1 MRMQIERLVSCFEGG
16 ALTRRDLIA
25 GLVALCSSASLGAS
39 AAPAAGGA
47 AAHLG
52 VGTQS
57 KPEPPQAKE
66 EPIPVS
72 GFDHL
77 ALRVADL
84 PRSIAFYRDHLGGK
98 ITSQSSNAAF
108 LDVGE
113 HWIALFG
120 RGARSTGF
128 PATEPGVDH
137 ISFHSTQHRSL
148 DERMGV
154 LRAHRLDPSSPAGSN
169 RVYFRDPDGVILQL
183 S

>member
-1 MRMQIERLVSCFEGG
+1 MTQIERLVSCFERG
-16 ALTRRDLIA
+16 ALTRRELIA
-25 GLVALCSSASLGAS
+25 GLAALCSSASLGAS
-39 AAPAAGGA
+39 VATSKQETA
-47 AAHLG
+47 
-52 VGTQS
+52 QS
-57 KPEPPQAKE
+57 KHAA
-66 EPIPVS
+66 IPVS

-84 PRSIAFYRDHLGGK
+84 LRSVAFYRDHLGGK
-98 ITSQSSNAAF
+98 ITSQSANSAF

-128 PATEPGVDH
+128 PPTDRGVDH

-154 LRAHRLDPSSPAGSN
+154 LREHGLDPSSPPGSS

>member
-1 MRMQIERLVSCFEGG
+1 MIEIERMVSCFERG
-16 ALTRRDLIA
+16 ALTRRELIA
-25 GLVALCSSASLGAS
+25 GLAALCATPAT
-39 AAPAAGGA
+39 AAGA
-47 AAHLG
+47 AG
-52 VGTQS
+52 PVSQS
-57 KPEPPQAKE
+57 RSQQPQAQQA
-66 EPIPVS
+66 IPVS

-98 ITSQSSNAAF
+98 IASQSANAAF

-128 PATEPGVDH
+128 PPTERGVDH
-137 ISFHSTQHRSL
+137 ISFHSTKHRSL

-154 LRAHRLDPSSPAGSN
+154 LREHGLDPSSPAGSN

>member
-1 MRMQIERLVSCFEGG
+1 MRAQIESLVSRFQAGG
-16 ALTRRDLIA
+16 ITRRELVA
-25 GLVALCSSASLGAS
+25 GLAALCSSASLGVS
-39 AAPAAGGA
+39 AAPDSKAAGKESAPSSKLEAQQSSPA
-47 AAHLG
+47 A
-52 VGTQS
+52 
-57 KPEPPQAKE
+57 
-66 EPIPVS
+66 IPVS

-98 ITSQSSNAAF
+98 ITSQSANAAF
-108 LDVGE
+108 LDIGE

-137 ISFHSTQHRSL
+137 ISFHSTKHRSL

-154 LRAHRLDPSSPAGSN
+154 LRAHGLDPSSPAGSN

>member
-1 MRMQIERLVSCFEGG
+1 MTQIERLVSCFERG
-16 ALTRRDLIA
+16 ALTRRELIA
-25 GLVALCSSASLGAS
+25 GLAALCSSASLGAS
-39 AAPAAGGA
+39 VATSKQETA
-47 AAHLG
+47 
-52 VGTQS
+52 QS
-57 KPEPPQAKE
+57 KHAA
-66 EPIPVS
+66 IPVS

-98 ITSQSSNAAF
+98 ITSQSDNAAF

-137 ISFHSTQHRSL
+137 ISFHSTQYRSL

-154 LRAHRLDPSSPAGSN
+154 LREHGLDPSSPAGSN